1 MRIFTG
7 DTATL
12 NAYIYEDDGETFVS
26 ATDITGVTFTVRKP
40 GDPSNS
46 PTIDRQPGT
55 IPEDGL
61 GQFVVPTNITDVPGE
76 YLCRAQFTLT
86 DGTVRSVI
94 VDFDVIDPFE
104 DVGTSPGDGAV
115 DQAWRML
122 EDLFDSE
129 LGGPWLRDMTKARF
143 DKSKVRN
150 IIPQVLLEINYTQ
163 PQTGYNEDS
172 FPYTVND
179 GTALFAQGLLVATI
193 RHLMRSYTEQPDVMN
208 SPVGFLDRKRY
219 TQAWKFIY
227 DIEEAKFEKW
237 LWGWKLYIFRAGT
250 GSLLISSKAG
260 RLLPAPLRSR
270 SAGRGWY

>member
-12 NAYIYEDDGETFVS
+12 NAYIFEEDDETPVPL
-26 ATDITGVTFTVRKP
+26 TDIAGVNFTVRKP
-40 GDPSNS
+40 GDPPNS
-46 PTIDRQPGT
+46 PSINQPGT

-61 GQFVVPTNITDVPGE
+61 GQYIVQSVDTDVAGE
-76 YLCRAQFTLT
+76 YLSRAQFTLT

-104 DVGTSPGDGAV
+104 EVGSSPGDSAV
-115 DQAWRML
+115 DSAWRML

-143 DKSKVRN
+143 DKSKMRLL
-150 IIPQVLLEINYTQ
+150 IPQVLLEINYVQ
-163 PQTGYNEDS
+163 PQSGYTEIT
-172 FPYTVND
+172 FPYTAND

-227 DIEEAKFEKW
+227 DIEEAKFQKW
-237 LWGWKLYIFRAGT
+237 LWGWKLYTFRSSNAALLVGT
-250 GSLLISSKAG
+250 KAG